1 MAAEVPWWSNL
12 VAILGTA
19 VVSVLGTVYFI
30 KGSMGPAVKG
40 PPGIG
45 ALLKETMLYLPHIM
59 LLFGVLADMFTMQG
73 VYSIPSLVG
82 LLSMPVSG
90 FLMKY
95 FWMGVGDTVRYIV
108 ELIGMRKVGAVVTTT
123 TTTTKSSN
131 PFVPDEPVATRTR
144 SKGTAALPAAA
155 TKKGGAPIVTSYDG
169 CTVQGFSGLQ
179 SPYAPQTLV
188 VTATVF
194 WYYIIDLIV
203 NKGAGS
209 AAMSLGVF
217 LAFYVAQMFLV
228 GDCSVEGATV
238 QVSRWLKGVIAMSE
252 GALYG
257 GTAFAVVSSYYPT
270 KLPTAVLPMFAP
282 VDPADLIPSPD
293 GSGTLVNPLTG
304 IKYRMIN
311 GIPVPDTCGA
321 GDSPSGESSFPGV
334 CPSETTAAPAATGVV
349 TAPA

>member
-30 KGSMGPAVKG
+30 KGASGPAVKG

-82 LLSMPVSG
+82 LLSMPISG
-90 FLMKY
+90 FLTKY
-95 FWMGVGDTVRYIV
+95 FWMGIGDSIRYIA
-108 ELIGMRKVGAVVTTT
+108 ELVAMRKTATTTVTT

-131 PFVPDEPVATRTR
+131 PFVPTPSTEGVFTGTR
-144 SKGTAALPAAA
+144 SKTAKGTSALPEA
-155 TKKGGAPIVTSYDG
+155 KKGGAPLTTTYDG
-169 CTVQGFSGLQ
+169 CTVQGFSGIQ

-194 WYYIIDLIV
+194 WYYIIDLIM
-203 NKGAGS
+203 NKGPSS
-209 AAMSLGVF
+209 AALSMGVF
-217 LAFYVAQMFLV
+217 FSFYIAQMFLV

-238 QVSRWLKGVIAMSE
+238 QISRWFKGIIAMSE

-270 KLPTAVLPMFAP
+270 KLPTAVLPAFAP
-282 VDPADLIPSPD
+282 VDPANLIPDPNGT
-293 GSGTLVNPLTG
+293 GSLTDPVTGQKYTLVN
-304 IKYRMIN
+304 
-311 GIPVPDTCGA
+311 GIPMPNFCEGGDANTGVPGL
-321 GDSPSGESSFPGV
+321 PGV
-334 CPSETTAAPAATGVV
+334 CPSNSAQPAAT
-349 TAPA
+349 TSAK

>member
-30 KGSMGPAVKG
+30 KGASGPQIKG

-82 LLSMPVSG
+82 LLAIPVSG
-90 FLMKY
+90 FVMKF
-95 FWMGVGDTVRYIV
+95 FWVGIGDSVRYIV
-108 ELIGMRKVGAVVTTT
+108 ELLAMRKTGTTTTTTT

-131 PFVPDEPVATRTR
+131 PFATPAEPISARTR
-144 SKGTAALPAAA
+144 SKGTSALPAAA
-155 TKKGGAPIVTSYDG
+155 KTGGDPVTTSYDG

-203 NKGAGS
+203 NKGTGS
-209 AAMSLGVF
+209 ASLSLGVF
-217 LAFYVAQMFLV
+217 LAFYVAQMFLI
-228 GDCSVEGATV
+228 GDCTVEGGTV

-270 KLPTAVLPMFAP
+270 KLPTAVLPMFP
-282 VDPADLIPSPD
+282 PKDPRNLIPNPD
-293 GSGTLVNPLTG
+293 GSGTLIDPNSPGEKYTLIEGKPVLSFCGEELTD
-304 IKYRMIN
+304 
-311 GIPVPDTCGA
+311 VPGL
-321 GDSPSGESSFPGV
+321 PGV
-334 CPSETTAAPAATGVV
+334 CPGATTEKPVEST
-349 TAPA
+349 TS